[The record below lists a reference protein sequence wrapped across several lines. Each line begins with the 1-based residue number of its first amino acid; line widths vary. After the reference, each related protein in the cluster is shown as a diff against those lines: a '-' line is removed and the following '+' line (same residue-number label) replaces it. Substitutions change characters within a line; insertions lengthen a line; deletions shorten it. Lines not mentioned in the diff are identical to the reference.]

1 MMLLKCLA
9 ADLQKTKHL
18 PFWIAHLGIPVCTA
32 LVFLLYYAGSPWS
45 AQSKME
51 GFYQVLGMGFPVLIG
66 LFTVMLAQQ
75 EGPSFQT
82 KMLIELASETDL
94 MHVRLQEVS
103 LPEFVQEIQKT
114 ARGLCTSRKIHLHWA
129 FRSEVQHFH
138 GDAGLLH
145 RAFSNVFSNAVE
157 NSSEDGTIA
166 VEIFDEEGYLTVSVQ
181 DQGRGFSSQAIKYA
195 TTPFYMEDASRNSKS
210 HFGIGLYFADM
221 VIRLHAGQLI
231 LENVEE
237 GGGAKVTMKIPN
249 E

>member
-82 KMLIELASETDL
+82 MLSAPR
-94 MHVRLQEVS
+94 RLPLFYSKFLLLVLS
-103 LPEFVQEIQKT
+103 GAGSVFV
-114 ARGLCTSRKIHLHWA
+114 TSILFGVGNCYVLGQSVTGMGFYFSAA
-129 FRSEVQHFH
+129 F
-138 GDAGLLH
+138 LLVG
-145 RAFSNVFSNAVE
+145 SNVFTYLFHWFLALRFNKGVSIMV
-157 NSSEDGTIA
+157 GVT
-166 VEIFDEEGYLTVSVQ
+166 EGIVAALMVTGLGDRIWCYVPCAWGSRMVTYLVLDSVGIQ
-181 DQGRGFSSQAIKYA
+181 VYDQGREIAGWLCAVITVCAILLFGVWTCHWEGKQGSQ
-195 TTPFYMEDASRNSKS
+195 
-210 HFGIGLYFADM
+210 
-221 VIRLHAGQLI
+221 
-231 LENVEE
+231 
-237 GGGAKVTMKIPN
+237 
-249 E
+249 